1 MSTMPPISS
10 SRFAPVTFCSSPA
23 ASICASQSRRSGFAM
38 LFTPPWASYKNG
50 TYMIFEKVRR
60 FLRFAAA
67 ALLPLAAAAADYPA
81 KPLHLIVLF
90 APGGGNDV
98 LARLI
103 STQLG
108 AALGQQVVVD
118 NRPGASGITATDIVA
133 KSPPDGYTVL
143 LGFIGPLALSP
154 ALTKLPYDPVAD
166 FTALDFLAKSYH
178 ILVVNPALQARSV
191 QELIALAKREP
202 GKLNYASSGQGAN
215 LHLITEIFKNSTG
228 IDMVHVPYKGAG
240 PATTAVLAGEAQV
253 LFGSIASSL
262 AYVRANRLVA
272 LAVTSPQRSPLAPE
286 LPTLAESGIADVDVP
301 SWYTLLLPAR
311 APLDVAER
319 LRAELRRA
327 AENRELREQLARQG
341 IDVHTLARGEY
352 ARFLKAEIDKWAAVV
367 RTNRIRAE

>member
-1 MSTMPPISS
+1 MIIGKLRSFLSLAVNAT
-10 SRFAPVTFCSSPA
+10 ALAVLPVT
-23 ASICASQSRRSGFAM
+23 I
-38 LFTPPWASYKNG
+38 T
-50 TYMIFEKVRR
+50 
-60 FLRFAAA
+60 
-67 ALLPLAAAAADYPA
+67 AAAADYPA
-81 KPLHLIVLF
+81 KPLRLIVPF

-98 LARLI
+98 LARLV
-103 STQLG
+103 STHL
-108 AALGQQVVVD
+108 AAGLGQQVLVD

-154 ALTKLPYDPVAD
+154 ALTRLPYDPAAD

-178 ILVVNPALQARSV
+178 ILVVNPALPARSV
-191 QELIALAKREP
+191 QDLIALAKRQP

-215 LHLITEIFKNSTG
+215 LHLVTELFKNSTG

-262 AYVRANRLVA
+262 SYVRANRLVA

-286 LPTLAESGIADVDVP
+286 LPTLVESGIADVDVP

-311 APLDVAER
+311 APPEIADR
-319 LRAELRRA
+319 LKSELKRIA
-327 AENRELREQLARQG
+327 GSREFVEQLARQA
-341 IDVHTLARGEY
+341 IEVQTLAPGEY

-367 RTNRIRAE
+367 RANGIRAE

>member
-1 MSTMPPISS
+1 M
-10 SRFAPVTFCSSPA
+10 VV
-23 ASICASQSRRSGFAM
+23 
-38 LFTPPWASYKNG
+38 LW
-50 TYMIFEKVRR
+50 
-60 FLRFAAA
+60 LAAA
-67 ALLPLAAAAADYPA
+67 AAAAADYPA
-81 KPLHLIVLF
+81 KPLRLIVPF

-98 LARLI
+98 IARVV
-103 STQLG
+103 STQL
-108 AALGQQVVVD
+108 AAGLGQQVLVD
-118 NRPGASGITATDIVA
+118 NRPGASGITATDLVA
-133 KSPPDGYTVL
+133 KSPPDGSTVL
-143 LGFIGPLALSP
+143 LGFIAPHALSP
-154 ALTKLPYDPVAD
+154 ALAKLPYDPAAD

-178 ILVVNPALQARSV
+178 ILVVNPALQVRSV

-286 LPTLAESGIADVDVP
+286 LPTLVESGIADVDVP

-341 IDVHTLARGEY
+341 IDVQTLARGEY
-352 ARFLKAEIDKWAAVV
+352 PRFLKAEMEKWAAVV
-367 RTNRIRAE
+367 RTNGIRAE

>member
-50 TYMIFEKVRR
+50 TYMIFEKPRR
-60 FLRFAAA
+60 FLRIAAA
-67 ALLPLAAAAADYPA
+67 ALLPPAAAAADYPA
-81 KPLHLIVLF
+81 KPLHLIVPF

-103 STQLG
+103 SMQLG
-108 AALGQQVVVD
+108 AGLGQQVLVD

-133 KSPPDGYTVL
+133 KSAPDGYTVL
-143 LGFIGPLALSP
+143 LGFIGPLALEP
-154 ALTKLPYDPVAD
+154 ALTKVPYDPVAD
-166 FTALDFLAKSYH
+166 FVPLDFLAESYH
-178 ILVVNPALQARSV
+178 ILVVNPAVPARSV
-191 QELIALAKREP
+191 KELVALAKREP

-215 LHLITEIFKNSTG
+215 LHLITELCKNATG

-253 LFGSIASSL
+253 LFGSISSSL
-262 AYVRANRLVA
+262 SYARANRLVA
-272 LAVTSPQRSPLAPE
+272 LAVTSPKRSPLAPE
-286 LPTLAESGIADVDVP
+286 LPTLLESGIADVDVP

-311 APLDVAER
+311 AAREAVER
-319 LRAELRRA
+319 LRSELKRIA
-327 AENRELREQLARQG
+327 GNADFIEQLARQA
-341 IDVHTLARGEY
+341 IDVQALAPGEY
-352 ARFLKAEIDKWAAVV
+352 APFLRAEI
-367 RTNRIRAE
+367 